1 MPRAVSTR
9 VAIAGVGE
17 LPQGRSPLANTMLLH
32 ERLATLALD
41 DAQIEAADVDALLT
55 VAPRSDPYLIHA
67 AALAEHLGITPAVTW
82 TLEAGGAAP
91 AAMVDTA
98 RGLIANGTARTVL
111 IVAADMPLGGVTR
124 NAYVSSLAEAGP
136 VHPDLERPYGPS
148 VPAMFATVARAHMDR
163 YGTTTAQLAAVAIQN
178 RTAAARHPHAH
189 YRDPIDLDAYRGS
202 RMIADPL
209 RLLDCAPVS
218 DGGGAVVVTTADRSG
233 DRNIEVLGAG
243 FSTTHLHLSAAPSLT
258 AFGAGAAL
266 DRALAQAGIQRADID
281 LALVYDCFTI
291 ALLINLEDLGFIDP
305 GKAGP
310 AFAEGRFAANGDLPV
325 NPHGGL
331 LSHGHPARAGG
342 MGQLVEAVIQLR
354 ATAGERQAA
363 RAEIA
368 LVHGMGGVFATHGVL
383 LLGRS

>member
-1 MPRAVSTR
+1 MSAR

-17 LPQGRSPLANTMLLH
+17 LPQGRSPLPNTMALH

-41 DAQIEAADVDALLT
+41 DAAMDLAQVDAVLT

-67 AALAEHLGITPAVTW
+67 AALAEHLGIAPAVAW

-98 RGLIANGTARTVL
+98 RGLIASGTAGTVL
-111 IVAADMPLGGVTR
+111 IVAADMPLGGVSR
-124 NAYVSSLAEAGP
+124 NAYVAQLGEAGP

-148 VPAMFATVARAHMDR
+148 VPAMFATVACAHGQR
-163 YGTTTAQLAAVAIQN
+163 YGTTSEQLAAVAIQD
-178 RTAAARHPHAH
+178 RASAALHPNAH
-189 YRDPIDLDAYRGS
+189 YRDPIDAEAYRAS
-202 RMIADPL
+202 RVIADPL

-218 DGGGAVVVTTADRSG
+218 DGGGAVVVTA
-233 DRNIEVLGAG
+233 IERAGGRKVALLGAG

-266 DRALAQAGIQRADID
+266 DRALRQAGRRRTDVD
-281 LALVYDCFTI
+281 VALVYDCFTI
-291 ALLINLEDLGFIDP
+291 AMLVNLEDLGLARP
-305 GKAGP
+305 GEAGR
-310 AFAEGRFAANGDLPV
+310 AFVAGQFALDGPLPV

-342 MGQLVEAVIQLR
+342 MGHLIEAVVQLR
-354 ATAGERQAA
+354 GEAGARQVRAA
-363 RAEIA
+363 EVAM
-368 LVHGMGGVFATHGVL
+368 VHGMGGVFATHGVL
-383 LLGRS
+383 VLARA

>member
-1 MPRAVSTR
+1 MSTR

-17 LPQGRSPLANTMLLH
+17 LPQGRSPLPNTMALH
-32 ERLATLALD
+32 ERLVNLALE
-41 DAQIEAADVDALLT
+41 DAQVDLNQVDALLT

-67 AALAEHLGITPAVTW
+67 AALAEHLGVTPAVTW

-98 RGLIANGTARTVL
+98 RGLISTGTAQTVL
-111 IVAADMPLGGVTR
+111 VVAADMPLGGVSR
-124 NAYVSSLAEAGP
+124 NAYVSTLTEAGP

-148 VPAMFATVARAHMDR
+148 VPSMFATVSRAHMAR
-163 YGTTTAQLAAVAIQN
+163 YGTTSDHLAAVAVQN
-178 RTAAARHPHAH
+178 RAAAARHPNAH
-189 YRDPIDLDAYRGS
+189 YREPIGIDDYHAS

-218 DGGGAVVVTTADRSG
+218 DGGGAIVVTAAERAKSPKA
-233 DRNIEVLGAG
+233 EVLGAG

-266 DRALAQAGIQRADID
+266 DRALTQARLRREDVD

-291 ALLINLEDLGFIDP
+291 ALIVNLEDLGLARP
-305 GKAGP
+305 GEAGP
-310 AFAEGRFAANGDLPV
+310 AFVAGHFGPSGALPV

-342 MGQLVEAVIQLR
+342 MGHLIEAVIQLR
-354 ATAGERQAA
+354 GAAGERQAGA
-363 RAEIA
+363 AEVA
-368 LVHGMGGVFATHGVL
+368 LVHGMGGVFATHGTL
-383 LLGRS
+383 LLART

>member
-1 MPRAVSTR
+1 MSAR
-9 VAIAGVGE
+9 VAIAGIGE
-17 LPQGRSPLANTMLLH
+17 LPQGRSLLPNTMTLH
-32 ERLATLALD
+32 ERLATLALE
-41 DAQIEAADVDALLT
+41 DAQVELEDVDALLT

-111 IVAADMPLGGVTR
+111 AVAADMPLGAVSR
-124 NAYVSSLAEAGP
+124 NAYVGALAEAGP
-136 VHPDLERPYGPS
+136 VHPDIERPYGPS

-163 YGTTTAQLAAVAIQN
+163 YGTSADHLAAVAIQN
-178 RTAAARHPHAH
+178 RAAAARHPNAH
-189 YRDPIDLDAYRGS
+189 YRDPIDLAAYSAS

-218 DGGGAVVVTTADRSG
+218 DGGGAVVVTAADRVKE
-233 DRNIEVLGAG
+233 RKVEVLGAG

-258 AFGAGAAL
+258 TFGAGAAL
-266 DRALAQAGIQRADID
+266 ERALAQAGVQRVDLD

-291 ALLINLEDLGFIDP
+291 ALLVNLEDLGFIGP
-305 GKAGP
+305 GRAGP
-310 AFAEGRFAANGDLPV
+310 AFAEGRFGPNGDLPV

-342 MGQLVEAVIQLR
+342 MGQLIEAVVQLR
-354 ATAGERQAA
+354 ATAGERQVGC
-363 RAEIA
+363 AEIA

-383 LLGRS
+383 LLARA

>member
-1 MPRAVSTR
+1 MTTR
-9 VAIAGVGE
+9 VAITGIGE
-17 LPQGRSPLANTMLLH
+17 LPQGRSPLPNTMALH
-32 ERLATLALD
+32 ERLATLALE
-41 DAQIEAADVDALLT
+41 DAQVELSDVDALLT

-98 RGLIANGTARTVL
+98 RGLIANGTAHTVL
-111 IVAADMPLGGVTR
+111 IVAADMPLGGVSR
-124 NAYVSSLAEAGP
+124 NAYVGALAEAGP
-136 VHPDLERPYGPS
+136 VHPDIERPYGPS
-148 VPAMFATVARAHMDR
+148 VPAMFATAARAHMGR
-163 YGTTTAQLAAVAIQN
+163 HGTTAEHLAAVAIQN
-178 RTAAARHPHAH
+178 RAAAARHPNAH
-189 YRDPIDLDAYRGS
+189 YRDPIDPDAYRAS

-218 DGGGAVVVTTADRSG
+218 DGGGAIVVTAADRS
-233 DRNIEVLGAG
+233 DPRKVEVLGAG

-258 AFGAGAAL
+258 TFGAGAAL
-266 DRALAQAGIQRADID
+266 DRALAQAGVARSDID

-291 ALLINLEDLGFIDP
+291 ALLVNLADLGFVGPDEV
-305 GKAGP
+305 GP
-310 AFAEGRFAANGDLPV
+310 AFAEGRFAMNSDLPV

-342 MGQLVEAVIQLR
+342 MGHLVEAVTQLR
-354 ATAGERQAA
+354 ATAGERQIAG
-363 RAEIA
+363 AEIA

-383 LLGRS
+383 LLARS

>member
-1 MPRAVSTR
+1 VGVR

-17 LPQGRSPLANTMLLH
+17 LPQGRSPLPNTMALH
-32 ERLATLALD
+32 DRLARLALD
-41 DAQIEAADVDALLT
+41 DAGVALSELDALLT

-67 AALAEHLGITPAVTW
+67 AAVAEHLGINPAITW

-98 RGLIANGTARTVL
+98 RGLIGNGSARTVL

-124 NAYVSSLAEAGP
+124 NAYVGTLAEAGP

-148 VPAMFATVARAHMDR
+148 VPSMFATVARAHMAR
-163 YGTTTAQLAAVAIQN
+163 YGTTDEHLAAVAIQN
-178 RTAAARHPHAH
+178 RQSAARHPNAH
-189 YRDPIDLDAYRGS
+189 YRDPIDLAAYRAS

-218 DGGGAVVVTTADRSG
+218 DGGGAVVVTAADRAGARSV
-233 DRNIEVLGAG
+233 DVLGAG
-243 FSTTHLHLSAAPSLT
+243 FATGHLHLSAASTLT
-258 AFGAGAAL
+258 EFSAGDAL
-266 DRALAQAGIQRADID
+266 ARALKQAGVTRDDID
-281 LALVYDCFTI
+281 VALVYDCFTI
-291 ALLINLEDLGFIDP
+291 AMLVNLEDLGFVAR
-305 GKAGP
+305 GECGP
-310 AFAEGRFAANGDLPV
+310 AFVEGRFAASGALPV

-342 MGQLVEAVIQLR
+342 IGHLIEGVVQLR
-354 ATAGERQAA
+354 AEAGVRQVDGA
-363 RAEIA
+363 RLA

-383 LLGRS
+383 ILGRE

>member
-1 MPRAVSTR
+1 MSAR

-17 LPQGRSPLANTMLLH
+17 LPQGRSLLPNTMTLH
-32 ERLATLALD
+32 ERLASLALE
-41 DAQIEAADVDALLT
+41 DAQVDLSDVDALLT

-111 IVAADMPLGGVTR
+111 VVAADMPLGGVSR
-124 NAYVSSLAEAGP
+124 NAYVGALAEAGP
-136 VHPDLERPYGPS
+136 VHPDIERPYGPS

-163 YGTTTAQLAAVAIQN
+163 YGTSADHLAAVAIQN
-178 RTAAARHPHAH
+178 RAAAARHPNAH
-189 YRDPIDLDAYRGS
+189 YRDPIDLETYRAS

-218 DGGGAVVVTTADRSG
+218 DGGGAVVITATDRAKAC
-233 DRNIEVLGAG
+233 NVEVLGAG

-266 DRALAQAGIQRADID
+266 DRALVQAGLQ
-281 LALVYDCFTI
+281 
-291 ALLINLEDLGFIDP
+291 
-305 GKAGP
+305 
-310 AFAEGRFAANGDLPV
+310 
-325 NPHGGL
+325 
-331 LSHGHPARAGG
+331 
-342 MGQLVEAVIQLR
+342 
-354 ATAGERQAA
+354 
-363 RAEIA
+363 
-368 LVHGMGGVFATHGVL
+368 
-383 LLGRS
+383 